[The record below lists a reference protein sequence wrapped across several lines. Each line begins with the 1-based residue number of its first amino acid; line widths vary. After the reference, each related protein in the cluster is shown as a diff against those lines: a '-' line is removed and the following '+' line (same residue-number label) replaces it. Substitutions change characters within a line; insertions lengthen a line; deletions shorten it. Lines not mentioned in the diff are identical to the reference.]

1 MILKNARIFS
11 EGLIHKGIILIDG
24 KIIESLK
31 FNPLNKETEELIKI
45 NQDGKIIDCENR
57 LILPGIIDI
66 HSHLRDMEQIEKET
80 FLTGTKAAAISGIT
94 TVFTMP
100 NTKPPAITAKQIQ
113 LWMRKASN
121 NIYVDVGFI
130 AGVPKEIDELEIKKI
145 IDLGVI
151 GFKIYPLKSLN
162 DLDWTNDL
170 NIQKILNISSIY
182 QIPIFIHPDKSF
194 YKKKWVEIYE
204 DWSLKKY
211 NPLELHDKLYPPKM
225 ELNYINIII
234 ENLLKYIN
242 ENDISYEK
250 YPIIHFCHISTK
262 NSYNLLVNTINMYNK
277 LKISYE
283 ITPHHLLL
291 SKMVKLSNQNF
302 GLVLPPL
309 RDVSHSKYLYNKFKE
324 GNISIIATDHAP
336 HTLEE
341 KSNEYLMAPSGFPGF
356 ETYPLI
362 ILDKITQYELA
373 LEVFVKSASENP
385 ALTFNLKNK
394 GFILEGYDADLLII
408 EKIPKFTLDPKKFK
422 TKAKYTPFEN
432 FTTTIQIWK
441 VFLGGIEIKS
451 DEFSPQGIILKRMK
465 KM

>member
-1 MILKNARIFS
+1 MILKNARVFS
-11 EGLIHKGIILIDG
+11 EGLMRKGNILIDG
-24 KIIESLK
+24 KIIKSLI
-31 FNPLNKETEELIKI
+31 FNPLNEETEELIKI

-57 LILPGIIDI
+57 IILPGIIDI

-80 FLTGTKAAAISGIT
+80 FLTGTKAAAVSGIT

-113 LWMRKASN
+113 FWMRKARN

-130 AGVPKEIDELEIKKI
+130 AGVPKEIDEFEIKKI

-151 GFKIYPLKSLN
+151 GFKIYPLKNLN
-162 DLDWTNDL
+162 DVDWTNDL
-170 NIQKILNISSIY
+170 NIQKILKISSKY
-182 QIPIFIHPDKSF
+182 QIPIFIHPDKSI

-225 ELNYINIII
+225 ELIYIDIVIK
-234 ENLLKYIN
+234 NLLKYIN
-242 ENDISYEK
+242 ENNLSYEK

-262 NSYNLLVNTINMYNK
+262 NSYDLINNTVNKNNK
-277 LKISYE
+277 LKISFE

-291 SKMVKLSNQNF
+291 NKTVNLSNQNF

-309 RDVSHSKYLYNKFKE
+309 RDVSHSKYLYNKFRE

-362 ILDKITQYELA
+362 LLDKITQYELA
-373 LEVFVKSASENP
+373 LEFFVKSASENP
-385 ALTFNLKNK
+385 AITFNLKNK
-394 GFILEGYDADLLII
+394 GFIKEGYDADLLII
-408 EKIPKFTLDPKKFK
+408 EKIPKFKLDPQKFK

-432 FTTTIQIWK
+432 FTTAIQIWK
-441 VFLGGIEIKS
+441 VFLGGIDIKS
-451 DEFSPQGIILKRMK
+451 DEFSTLGKIIKRRL
-465 KM
+465 

>member
-1 MILKNARIFS
+1 MILKNARVFS
-11 EGLIHKGIILIDG
+11 EGLIRKGNILIDG
-24 KIIESLK
+24 KIIKSLI
-31 FNPLNKETEELIKI
+31 FNPLNEETEELIKI

-57 LILPGIIDI
+57 TILPGIIDI

-80 FLTGTKAAAISGIT
+80 FLTGTKAAAVSGIT

-113 LWMRKASN
+113 FWMRKARN

-130 AGVPKEIDELEIKKI
+130 AGVPKEIDEFEIKKI

-151 GFKIYPLKSLN
+151 GFKIYPLKNLN
-162 DLDWTNDL
+162 DVDWTNDL
-170 NIQKILNISSIY
+170 NIQKILKISSKY
-182 QIPIFIHPDKSF
+182 QIPIFIHPDKSI

-225 ELNYINIII
+225 ELIYIDIVIK
-234 ENLLKYIN
+234 NLLKYIN
-242 ENDISYEK
+242 ENNLSYEK

-262 NSYNLLVNTINMYNK
+262 NSYDLINNTVNKNSK
-277 LKISYE
+277 LKISFE

-291 SKMVKLSNQNF
+291 NKTVNLSNQNF

-309 RDVSHSKYLYNKFKE
+309 RDVSHSKYLYNKFRE

-341 KSNEYLMAPSGFPGF
+341 KSNEYLMVPSGFPGF

-362 ILDKITQYELA
+362 LLDKITQYELA
-373 LEVFVKSASENP
+373 LEFFVKSASENP
-385 ALTFNLKNK
+385 AITFNLKNK
-394 GFILEGYDADLLII
+394 GFIKEGYDADLLII
-408 EKIPKFTLDPKKFK
+408 EKIPKFKLDPQKFK

-432 FTTTIQIWK
+432 FTTAIQIWK
-441 VFLGGIEIKS
+441 VFLGGIDIKS
-451 DEFSPQGIILKRMK
+451 DEFSTLGKIIKRRL
-465 KM
+465 

>member
-1 MILKNARIFS
+1 MILKNARVFS
-11 EGLIHKGIILIDG
+11 EGLMRKGNILIDG
-24 KIIESLK
+24 KIIKSLI
-31 FNPLNKETEELIKI
+31 FNPLNEETEELIKI

-57 LILPGIIDI
+57 IILPGIIDI

-80 FLTGTKAAAISGIT
+80 FLTGTKAAAVSGIT

-113 LWMRKASN
+113 FWMRKARN

-130 AGVPKEIDELEIKKI
+130 AGVPKEIDEFEIKKI

-151 GFKIYPLKSLN
+151 GFKIYPLKNLN
-162 DLDWTNDL
+162 DVDWTNDL
-170 NIQKILNISSIY
+170 NIQKILKISSKY
-182 QIPIFIHPDKSF
+182 QIPIFIHPDKSI

-225 ELNYINIII
+225 ELIYIDIVIK
-234 ENLLKYIN
+234 NLLKYIN
-242 ENDISYEK
+242 ENNLSYEK

-262 NSYNLLVNTINMYNK
+262 NSYDLINNTVNKNNK
-277 LKISYE
+277 LKISFE

-291 SKMVKLSNQNF
+291 NKTVNLSNQNF

-309 RDVSHSKYLYNKFKE
+309 RDVSHSKYLYNKFRE

-341 KSNEYLMAPSGFPGF
+341 KSNEYLMVPSGFPGF

-362 ILDKITQYELA
+362 LLDKITQYELA
-373 LEVFVKSASENP
+373 LEFFVKSASENP
-385 ALTFNLKNK
+385 AITFNLKNK
-394 GFILEGYDADLLII
+394 GFIKEGYDADLLII
-408 EKIPKFTLDPKKFK
+408 EKIPKFKLDPQKFK

-432 FTTTIQIWK
+432 FTTAIQIWK
-441 VFLGGIEIKS
+441 VFLGGIDIKS
-451 DEFSPQGIILKRMK
+451 DEFSTLGKIIKRRL
-465 KM
+465 